1 MEDLLPTW
9 MEKIYFLFCR
19 IFRKEND
26 DIKEEIK
33 YLLDLAHQ
41 LKADKKAGKI
51 GELLLIPAFVR
62 ATGN

>member
-19 IFRKEND
+19 KMNMVVIYIGISPLIYNP
-26 DIKEEIK
+26 I
-33 YLLDLAHQ
+33 
-41 LKADKKAGKI
+41 KKAGKI